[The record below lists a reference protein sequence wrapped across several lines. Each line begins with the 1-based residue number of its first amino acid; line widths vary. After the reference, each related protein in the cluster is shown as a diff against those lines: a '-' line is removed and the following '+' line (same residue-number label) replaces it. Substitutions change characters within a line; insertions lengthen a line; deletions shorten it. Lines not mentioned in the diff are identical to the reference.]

1 MAIAAAAAMGIV
13 TALVYTIVNR
23 LLMAAADRVYFN
35 NLIASV
41 AAIAVAIVVYFA
53 VLIKIGGLTRED
65 LLQVPKGAKVVGVL
79 QKMRLM

>member
-1 MAIAAAAAMGIV
+1 MGIV

-23 LLMAAADRVYFN
+23 LLMAVADRVYFN

>member
-1 MAIAAAAAMGIV
+1 MGIV

>member
-1 MAIAAAAAMGIV
+1 MGIA
-13 TALVYTIVNR
+13 TALVYSLVNR

-41 AAIAVAIVVYFA
+41 AAIAVAIIVYFA

>member
-1 MAIAAAAAMGIV
+1 MGIV

-65 LLQVPKGAKVVGVL
+65 LLQVPKGAKVVGLL
-79 QKMRLM
+79 QKIRLM